1 MVNPHRSPR
10 RRWPARLLEN
20 SLGGA
25 YAQVYEPDLAPNH
38 LCVEGKTLA
47 MELRRTVTHLA
58 EEIGERNCYHPTQLE
73 TTAQWIEAEFHT
85 MGYVTR
91 RQPVSVPAGKP
102 FNCGPQTVWNI
113 EAVKKGPVRAEE
125 IVVLGAHYDSRVG
138 MPGWHD
144 SYSPLKDK
152 KGTPGANDKGSG
164 IATLLALA
172 RMLRDQPAERTL
184 HFVAFVNEEPPF
196 FQSEAMG
203 SLVYA
208 RELAADPQRK
218 IIGMLCPETL
228 GNYTPG
234 PQSKRVPFS
243 ALLGLSRAADYVC
256 FLSNSRSRPFVREC
270 ATVFQKHSRVTLRRM
285 AFPQPVRRIGWSDD
299 WAFWQQGIPAF
310 SITDTAFLRSNDYH
324 ELSDTPEKLD
334 YTTMAEVVWALQYVL
349 GALVNPAPAKEN
361 HSVGM
366 AR

>member
-1 MVNPHRSPR
+1 
-10 RRWPARLLEN
+10 
-20 SLGGA
+20 
-25 YAQVYEPDLAPNH
+25 
-38 LCVEGKTLA
+38 

-152 KGTPGANDKGSG
+152 KGTPGANDNGSG